1 MTRTSGRST
10 SRRSETSEDGPCTVH
25 DRAWVAGRVHGQ
37 AASRAERPPRG
48 QDGLGLFRKRDH
60 LVVAEPEAH
69 RWGIVGEGSL
79 TRIAG
84 SRLAGDE
91 DEHLAGVVVA
101 EPHLADL
108 PLGPAGPR
116 VVGSRL
122 GGALRSLDLL
132 CLHHL
137 VNTDEEGLELR
148 LLAAQGERPPRP
160 RGEEKKPPLAPP
172 A

>member
-10 SRRSETSEDGPCTVH
+10 SRRSATSEDGPCTVH
-25 DRAWVAGRVHGQ
+25 DRAWVAGRVHGE
-37 AASRAERPPRG
+37 AASGAERPPRG

-69 RWGIVGEGSL
+69 RWGIFVGWERF

-84 SRLAGDE
+84 GRLAGDE

-108 PLGPAGPR
+108 PLGLAGRR

-122 GGALRSLDLL
+122 GGA
-132 CLHHL
+132 
-137 VNTDEEGLELR
+137 
-148 LLAAQGERPPRP
+148 P
-160 RGEEKKPPLAPP
+160 RG
-172 A
+172 